1 MRLKKHLPE
10 FISDIRE
17 FQELNKTCSVEI
29 DELRI
34 RLEQLQENQ
43 FIEIANEE
51 GLRKYEQLLKLNSTN
66 DVELRHF
73 NILNKYNSTIP
84 FSMMWLR
91 NTLNTTVGRG
101 DFLME
106 LDNAKYELTISV
118 VKNKEH
124 LIDVLKKDLRKKIP
138 ANIVLNINVLNPI
151 EDTLYTGFYIQTGD
165 RLSI

>member
-1 MRLKKHLPE
+1 MRLKKYLPE
-10 FISDIRE
+10 FVSNIKE
-17 FQELNKTCSVEI
+17 FQELDKAISLEVDKLRNK
-29 DELRI
+29 
-34 RLEQLQENQ
+34 LEQLQENQ
-43 FIEIANEE
+43 FIETANEE
-51 GLRKYEQLLKLNSTN
+51 GLRKYEQLLGLNTTN
-66 DVELRHF
+66 DVELRRF

-106 LDNAKYELTISV
+106 LDNSKYALTISV

-124 LIDVLKKDLRKKIP
+124 LIEVLKKDLRKKIP
-138 ANIVLNINVLNPI
+138 ANMVLNINVLNSI

-165 RLSI
+165 KMSI